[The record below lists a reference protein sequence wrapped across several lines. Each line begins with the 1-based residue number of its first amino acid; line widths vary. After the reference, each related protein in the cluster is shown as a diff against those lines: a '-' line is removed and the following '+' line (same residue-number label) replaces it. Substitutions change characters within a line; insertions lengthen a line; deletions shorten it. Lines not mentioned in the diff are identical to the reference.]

1 MGSRISREDAESA
14 PQPAPSPPSQVPSER
29 QREREWTARLR
40 GHDYAVDVD
49 ASWKGNRVVV
59 RIDDEIAHDK
69 VLQGERETITLPGGR
84 TLTLRLS
91 PLGALKRAT
100 IQDGAV
106 DLDLDAP
113 AGTKAARLQAWGREH
128 PRLFAIRHVLSSG
141 GGILLG
147 LMGISWLLRLLEP
160 YLPTIPLPDLPD
172 IPWPDLPDIPWPRI
186 DLPDVSLPR
195 IDAPEWV
202 DVIVVTSKYWLP
214 LVIAVLVA
222 IWEVRRQR
230 RQRAY
235 RDRLEREG
243 DEGVERE
250 SDEGAEH
257 GGSGEA
263 SAAPLETR
271 GRDDEAHP

>member
-106 DLDLDAP
+106 DL
-113 AGTKAARLQAWGREH
+113 
-128 PRLFAIRHVLSSG
+128 
-141 GGILLG
+141 
-147 LMGISWLLRLLEP
+147 
-160 YLPTIPLPDLPD
+160 
-172 IPWPDLPDIPWPRI
+172 
-186 DLPDVSLPR
+186 
-195 IDAPEWV
+195 
-202 DVIVVTSKYWLP
+202 VIMT
-214 LVIAVLVA
+214 
-222 IWEVRRQR
+222 
-230 RQRAY
+230 
-235 RDRLEREG
+235 
-243 DEGVERE
+243 
-250 SDEGAEH
+250 
-257 GGSGEA
+257 
-263 SAAPLETR
+263 
-271 GRDDEAHP
+271 